1 MFIRYAEEKDIK
13 RILKIYESARKYMA
27 ENGNPSQWRDNYPS
41 EETVRDDMGKNH
53 LHVAE
58 ESGEV
63 TGVFAFIIGED
74 DTYSDIE
81 GRWLSEGLYGT
92 IHRIAKDRTGR
103 GILKEAVS
111 FCQEKIGHLRID
123 THRDNEIM
131 KRLIIEN
138 GFTECGVICGRD
150 GRPRIAYE
158 KIFEDRLL
166 FIGLQGS
173 YGRGEATE
181 DSDIDPVVILDHL
194 DAADI
199 KTYERVI
206 DRLDR
211 RELVCGFLSGRQ
223 ELLNWEPSDLF
234 QFYYDTI
241 PVRGSI
247 DEILSLIDLEA
258 IERAAK
264 SGACNIYHACVH
276 NMLYEKSL
284 DILKGLYK
292 AATFVIRAVSFTD
305 TGEYTSDL
313 ISLAEKVCLQDR
325 NIIYAFSK
333 FREGRPTDFEG
344 MSEALFSWAKKQING

>member
-1 MFIRYAEEKDIK
+1 MIEIKSWTENFIRA
-13 RILKIYESARKYMA
+13 L
-27 ENGNPSQWRDNYPS
+27 
-41 EETVRDDMGKNH
+41 EETF
-53 LHVAE
+53 E
-58 ESGEV
+58 ERIW
-63 TGVFAFIIGED
+63 FA
-74 DTYSDIE
+74 
-81 GRWLSEGLYGT
+81 
-92 IHRIAKDRTGR
+92 
-103 GILKEAVS
+103 
-111 FCQEKIGHLRID
+111 
-123 THRDNEIM
+123 
-131 KRLIIEN
+131 
-138 GFTECGVICGRD
+138 
-150 GRPRIAYE
+150 
-158 KIFEDRLL
+158 
-166 FIGLQGS
+166 GLQGS
-173 YGRGEATE
+173 RGRGEETE
-181 DSDIDPVVILDHL
+181 GSDIDLVVILDKL
-194 DAADI
+194 TPADVRI
-199 KTYERVI
+199 YEGML
-206 DRLDR
+206 DRLPE
-211 RELVCGFLSGRQ
+211 RELVCGFLSGKE
-223 ELLNWEPSDLF
+223 ELLRWEPSDLF

-325 NIIYAFSK
+325 NIIYTFSK

>member
-1 MFIRYAEEKDIK
+1 MVDIREWVKTFSAAMEE
-13 RILKIYESARKYMA
+13 
-27 ENGNPSQWRDNYPS
+27 
-41 EETVRDDMGKNH
+41 
-53 LHVAE
+53 
-58 ESGEV
+58 
-63 TGVFAFIIGED
+63 AFG
-74 DTYSDIE
+74 
-81 GRWLSEGLYGT
+81 
-92 IHRIAKDRTGR
+92 
-103 GILKEAVS
+103 
-111 FCQEKIGHLRID
+111 
-123 THRDNEIM
+123 
-131 KRLIIEN
+131 
-138 GFTECGVICGRD
+138 
-150 GRPRIAYE
+150 
-158 KIFEDRLL
+158 DRLL
-166 FIGLQGS
+166 FTGLQGS

-181 DSDIDPVVILDHL
+181 DSDIDTVVILDHL

-199 KTYERVI
+199 KTYEQVI

-241 PVRGSI
+241 PVMGNI

-325 NIIYAFSK
+325 NILYTFSK
-333 FREGRPTDFEG
+333 LREGRPADFEG
-344 MSEALFSWAKKQING
+344 MSEALFVWAKKQING

>member
-1 MFIRYAEEKDIK
+1 M
-13 RILKIYESARKYMA
+13 
-27 ENGNPSQWRDNYPS
+27 
-41 EETVRDDMGKNH
+41 
-53 LHVAE
+53 
-58 ESGEV
+58 
-63 TGVFAFIIGED
+63 
-74 DTYSDIE
+74 
-81 GRWLSEGLYGT
+81 
-92 IHRIAKDRTGR
+92 
-103 GILKEAVS
+103 
-111 FCQEKIGHLRID
+111 
-123 THRDNEIM
+123 
-131 KRLIIEN
+131 
-138 GFTECGVICGRD
+138 
-150 GRPRIAYE
+150 
-158 KIFEDRLL
+158 
-166 FIGLQGS
+166 
-173 YGRGEATE
+173 E
-181 DSDIDPVVILDHL
+181 DSDIDTVVILDHL

-247 DEILSLIDLEA
+247 DEILSLIDTEA

-325 NIIYAFSK
+325 NIIYTFLK
-333 FREGRPTDFEG
+333 LREGRPADFEG
-344 MSEALFSWAKKQING
+344 MSEALFAWAKKQING